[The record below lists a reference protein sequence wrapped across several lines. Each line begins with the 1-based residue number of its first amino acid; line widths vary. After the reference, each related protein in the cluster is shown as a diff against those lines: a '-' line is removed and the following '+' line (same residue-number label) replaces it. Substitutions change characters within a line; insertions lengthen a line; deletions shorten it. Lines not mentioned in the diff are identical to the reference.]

1 MRPHAHRSKLHRFSN
16 IDWCLTLVDEKL
28 VRDRIPEIIR
38 NNGETP
44 EVRVASID
52 EMDFLLRRKIV
63 EESNELLASGS
74 DEEVADVLEALYA
87 LLDIRG
93 LALADIERLRQAKRD
108 RRGGFSRRFV
118 LRMKR

>member
-1 MRPHAHRSKLHRFSN
+1 M
-16 IDWCLTLVDEKL
+16 VDEKL